1 MGKLIT
7 IVAVVVVAMFLLP
20 AVALAQPEVCWFYG
34 DVVVNGEDAE
44 DGTVVSAWIGGNKT
58 AETTT
63 SGGDYVLAV
72 GKPGETYPGEIVTFQ
87 VDGTDAGVTRTWTA
101 GEPFETDLT
110 IGEPV
115 TPWVPGAEIDVVVSW
130 TTGNSTLEGGV
141 LTLYLGA
148 KPADG
153 AKGDTGATGPQGEA
167 GEDAPGGIA
176 LPIVALVIAIIAVGV
191 AMMSMR
197 RRV

>member
-20 AVALAQPEVCWFYG
+20 AVALAQPEVSWFYG
-34 DVVVNGEDAE
+34 DVVVNGEDAP
-44 DGTVVSAWIGGNKT
+44 DGTVVSAWIEGSMT
-58 AETTT
+58 DQTTT
-63 SGGDYVLAV
+63 EDGAYVLAV
-72 GKPGETYPGEIVTFQ
+72 GEPGRTYPGKAVTFK

-110 IGEPV
+110 IGEGQI
-115 TPWVPGAEIDVVVSW
+115 TPGTEIDVVVNW
-130 TTGNSTLEGGV
+130 TEGDSTLEGGV
-141 LTLYLGA
+141 LTLYLGT

-153 AKGDTGATGPQGEA
+153 ATGATGATGPAGEA
-167 GEDAPGGIA
+167 GKDAPGGIA
-176 LPIVALVIAIIAVGV
+176 LPIVALVIAIIAAGI
-191 AMMSMR
+191 ALMSMR

>member
-20 AVALAQPEVCWFYG
+20 AVALAQPEVSWFYG
-34 DVVVNGEDAE
+34 DVVVDGEAAE
-44 DGTVVSAWIGGNKT
+44 DGTVVSAWIEGNMT
-58 AETTT
+58 ASTTT
-63 SGGDYVLAV
+63 SGGEYVLAV
-72 GKPGETYPGEIVTFQ
+72 GEPGKTFPGATVTFK
-87 VDGTDAGVTRTWTA
+87 VDGTDTGVTRTWVQ

-110 IGEPV
+110 IGEGPI
-115 TPWVPGAEIDVVVSW
+115 TPGVEIDVVAVWSV
-130 TTGNSTLEGGV
+130 GNSTLEGGV
-141 LTLYLGA
+141 LTLYLGP

-153 AKGDTGATGPQGEA
+153 ATGATGATGPAGED

-176 LPIVALVIAIIAVGV
+176 LPIVALVIAIIAAGV